1 MNLLERV
8 LTLLRANLDSV
19 AERSDDPEKA
29 LRQLQLDMRNQL
41 VQVKTEVAK
50 AIAEGHVLQK
60 RIQGRQAE
68 TDTWLKKAEVAVQ
81 QGSDTLARQALIHY
95 NSINKI
101 VGRYQ
106 QQKKEQEQLV
116 GTLRHALQ
124 KLDEKIAEVETTI
137 ELLATRKRNAL
148 IQQRVYEALQ
158 KVGNKDLDTT
168 RVKEA
173 LLNDEARAQAL
184 ASLDQRDAAAEL
196 SQLSSE
202 QTVEQQLN
210 NIKIKQQSTEPSI
223 ENEIRRPKTG
233 PLAPLSS
240 DNWTSNKKRV
250 RPQAQSK
257 NVNPAT
263 EISTDKDLDLDYLKK
278 LFETSRHLDA

>member
-19 AERSDDPEKA
+19 AAKSDDPEKA
-29 LRQLQLDMRNQL
+29 LKQLQLDMRNQL

-50 AIAEGHVLQK
+50 AIAEGHVLNK
-60 RIQGRQAE
+60 RIQTNKTE
-68 TDTWLKKAEVAVQ
+68 VDTWLKKAESAVQ
-81 QGSDTLARQALIHY
+81 EGNDTLARQALIHY
-95 NSINKI
+95 NSLNKI

-106 QQKKEQEQLV
+106 QQKKAQEQLV

-148 IQQRVYEALQ
+148 IQQRVFEALQ
-158 KVGNKDLDTT
+158 KVGHKDLDTT

-184 ASLDQRDAAAEL
+184 ASLDQRDADAEL

-202 QTVEQQLN
+202 QTVEQQLTS
-210 NIKIKQQSTEPSI
+210 IKIKQQSTEPPV
-223 ENEIRRPKTG
+223 ENEARQPKTG
-233 PLAPLSS
+233 PLAPLPT
-240 DNWTSNKKRV
+240 DNWTSNKKRIRSQV
-250 RPQAQSK
+250 KRTNQSSERS
-257 NVNPAT
+257 T
-263 EISTDKDLDLDYLKK
+263 EKDLDLDYLKK
-278 LFETSRHLDA
+278 LFEPSQHLDS

>member
-19 AERSDDPEKA
+19 AARSDDPEKA

-60 RIQGRQAE
+60 RTQARQAE
-68 TDTWLKKAEVAVQ
+68 ADTWLKKAESAVQ
-81 QGSDTLARQALIHY
+81 QGNDTVARQELIHY

-101 VGRYQ
+101 VSRYR

-148 IQQRVYEALQ
+148 IQQRVFEALQ
-158 KVGNKDLDTT
+158 KVGQKDLDTT

-173 LLNDEARAQAL
+173 LLNDEARALAL
-184 ASLDQRDAAAEL
+184 ASLDQRDADADL
-196 SQLSSE
+196 NQLSSE
-202 QTVEQQLN
+202 QTVEQQLTS
-210 NIKIKQQSTEPSI
+210 IKIKQQSTEPTV
-223 ENEIRRPKTG
+223 ENEIRQPKTG
-233 PLAPLSS
+233 PLTPIAS

-250 RPQAQSK
+250 RSQSR
-257 NVNPAT
+257 NISPAT
-263 EISTDKDLDLDYLKK
+263 EISTEEDLDLEYLKK
-278 LFETSRHLDA
+278 LLEASQHSD

>member
-19 AERSDDPEKA
+19 AARSDDPEKA

-60 RIQGRQAE
+60 RIQTRQAE
-68 TDTWLKKAEVAVQ
+68 ADTWLKKAESAVQ
-81 QGSDTLARQALIHY
+81 QGNDTVARQELIHY

-148 IQQRVYEALQ
+148 IQQRVFEALQ
-158 KVGNKDLDTT
+158 KVGQKDLDTT

-184 ASLDQRDAAAEL
+184 ASLDQRDADDDL
-196 SQLSSE
+196 KQLSSE
-202 QTVEQQLN
+202 QTVEQQLTS
-210 NIKIKQQSTEPSI
+210 IKIKQQSTEPTV
-223 ENEIRRPKTG
+223 ENEIRQPKTG
-233 PLAPLSS
+233 PLTPIAS

-250 RPQAQSK
+250 RSQSR
-257 NVNPAT
+257 NISPAT
-263 EISTDKDLDLDYLKK
+263 EISTEEDLDLEYLKK
-278 LFETSRHLDA
+278 LLEASQRSD